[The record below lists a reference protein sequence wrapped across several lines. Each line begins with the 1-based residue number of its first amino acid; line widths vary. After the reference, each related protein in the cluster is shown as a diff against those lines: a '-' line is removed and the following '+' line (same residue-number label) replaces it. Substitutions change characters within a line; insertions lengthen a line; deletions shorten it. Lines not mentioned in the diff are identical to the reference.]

1 MDFLEGFLLGPI
13 WSDTEYETR
22 RHTGFYWL
30 IGWLAFLGYV
40 WLQFTPPLA
49 QPWLQLPRWAPIL
62 ICGFLILA
70 MPFASRFYYRL
81 NILIKLPVL
90 ALQLVKLLAAFLA
103 LYQWVLPLY
112 TLNVDLLPQEL
123 LEYINQ
129 TIAKSTETFTTMG
142 QAVGMMVGIIA
153 GGLQV
158 VLTFIGI
165 LLVATIAPALFLAL
179 IQLLQRAVDLLAH
192 RTLLR
197 NLDY

>member
-30 IGWLAFLGYV
+30 IGWLACFLYI
-40 WLQFTPPLA
+40 
-49 QPWLQLPRWAPIL
+49 WLQLPPGPLQPWRELARWATVAVFAFLL
-62 ICGFLILA
+62 IA
-70 MPFASRFYYRL
+70 SPFACRYYYRL
-81 NILIKLPVL
+81 NFLIKPIVL
-90 ALQLVKLLAAFLA
+90 GLQLVKLAAAFLA
-103 LYQWVLPLY
+103 LFQYVLPLY
-112 TLNVDLLPQEL
+112 TIQVDLLPEQL
-123 LEYINQ
+123 LEYVNQ
-129 TIAKSTETFTTMG
+129 TIAHATETFAAMG

-158 VLTFIGI
+158 VLTFVGI
-165 LLVATIAPALFLAL
+165 LLAATLVPALFLVML
-179 IQLLQRAVDLLAH
+179 QLLQRGVDYLMH